1 MLTRK
6 VLAFLTIGLVLISA
20 GCTNNNNRLLTDY
33 NFSVKEIKV
42 PGIPFQPESYICYM
56 SDEIII
62 DGLIEEES
70 WNKVTWTADFVD
82 IEGPEHTEPLHQTR
96 AKMLW
101 DKNYFYVAAEII
113 EPHIFAKLR
122 QRDTVIFYDNDFE
135 IFIDPDGDTHGY
147 FELEINALN
156 TVWDLLL
163 TMPYRD
169 PGNHVIDAWDIKGL
183 LSAVNI
189 IGSLN
194 DPNDIDEKW
203 TVEIAIPIDVLS
215 EWGPAPSEGLQWRV
229 NFSRV
234 NWRTTYSTSGYT
246 KELNME
252 TGKPYPE
259 YNWTWS
265 PQGII
270 NMHYPEM
277 WGIVQFTETLAGES
291 ELDFNH
297 NPDDDIKWEL
307 RKVYYA
313 QRAYAAKEGVYTSII
328 EKLNNISGDP
338 ITEDISI
345 LIKPTGYEAYYVSEF
360 SGITWTIDNQGRVF
374 PIK

>member
-1 MLTRK
+1 MLNRK
-6 VLAFLTIGLVLISA
+6 ALAFLITGLMLIS
-20 GCTNNNNRLLTDY
+20 GSCSNNNSRLLPDY
-33 NFSVKEIKV
+33 KHNVKEIQV
-42 PGIPFQPESYICYM
+42 PEIPFRPESYVCYM
-56 SDEIII
+56 TDKIII
-62 DGLIEEES
+62 DGLMEEDS
-70 WNKVTWTADFVD
+70 WNEVPWTANFVD
-82 IEGPEHTEPLHQTR
+82 IEGPENPEPLYQTR

-101 DKNYFYVAAEII
+101 DNDYFYIAAEII
-113 EPHIFAKLR
+113 EPHIYAKLR

-135 IFIDPDGDTHGY
+135 VFIDPDGDSHGY
-147 FELEINALN
+147 YELEINALN

-194 DPNDIDEKW
+194 NPDDIDEKW

-215 EWGPAPSEGLQWRV
+215 EWGPEPSEGLQWRV

-234 NWRTTYSTSGYT
+234 NWRTINNTSGYT
-246 KELNME
+246 KELNQE

-259 YNWTWS
+259 YNWVWS

-297 NPDDDIKWEL
+297 DPDDDIKWEL

-328 EKLNNISGDP
+328 EKLNKISIDP
-338 ITEDISI
+338 IIEDISI

-360 SGITWTIDNQGRVF
+360 SGITWTINNHGRVF